1 MNTVHQLPNQEKW
14 IKLTED
20 EVKHIFLYYILLFV
34 GSLIALFICFFVYM
48 PKQECDLHD
57 LLIISVVCGLL
68 GSTIYYIRKL
78 YKSCIQ
84 LLVDTSASDAI
95 AAMGAKAYFYFRPF
109 IGATLAIFVTMG
121 VYGGFF
127 FLQEKPEIN
136 SQRFMIFVALVS
148 FVVGFANGSLIIRLD
163 KGKEK
168 IADMVKLGKEE

>member
-1 MNTVHQLPNQEKW
+1 MNIEHQLPNQDRW
-14 IKLTED
+14 IKLNED
-20 EVKHIFLYYILLFV
+20 EVKHIFQYYILLFA
-34 GSLIALFICFFVYM
+34 GSLIALFVCFCVYI
-48 PKQECDLHD
+48 PKKECNLHGI
-57 LLIISVVCGLL
+57 LIISAVCGLL

-84 LLVDTSASDAI
+84 LLIDTAANDAI

-109 IGATLAIFVTMG
+109 VAATLAIFVTIG
-121 VYGGFF
+121 IYGGFF

-136 SQRFMIFVALVS
+136 TQRFMIFVALVS